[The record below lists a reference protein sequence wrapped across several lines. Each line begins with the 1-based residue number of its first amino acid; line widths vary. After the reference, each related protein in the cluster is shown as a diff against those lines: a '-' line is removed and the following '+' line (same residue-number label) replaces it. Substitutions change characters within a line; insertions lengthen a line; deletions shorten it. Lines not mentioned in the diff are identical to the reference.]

1 MGAFEKYSELYNL
14 LYYDKDYFK
23 EVDYIVKKLVE
34 HNCRSKK
41 ILEYGSGTGIH
52 GSLLVENGYELTG
65 VELSEK
71 MFSIGQAYIK
81 EKRIENKFALINDNI
96 VTYRDEEKYGSVLS
110 LFHVISYLTSNEALC
125 KVFENASYQ
134 LEKDGLFIFD
144 IWYAPAV
151 LHLKP
156 EHKIKTFENDDLK
169 IFRFTEPNIR
179 YNENIVDV
187 NFKLVITDNHTNQT
201 SFIEET
207 HAMRYLSLPEIK
219 LLADLNSF
227 EIVKAEE
234 FLSEK
239 EPSENTWGVCFILRK
254 KGL

>member
-14 LYYDKDYFK
+14 LYSDKDYSK
-23 EVDYIVKKLVE
+23 EVDYIVKKLE
-34 HNCRSKK
+34 QFSCKSKN

-52 GSLLVENGYELTG
+52 GSLLVEKGYKLTG
-65 VELSEK
+65 IELSEK
-71 MFSIGQAYIK
+71 MFSIGKAHIK
-81 EKRIENKFALINDNI
+81 EKRIEDRFALINDNI
-96 VTYRDEEKYGSVLS
+96 IDYGDEKKYGAVIS
-110 LFHVISYLTSNEALC
+110 LFHVISYITSNENLF
-125 KVFENASYQ
+125 KVFKNASSQ

-144 IWYAPAV
+144 IWYLPAV

-156 EHKIKTFENDDLK
+156 QEKLKIFENDKLK
-169 IFRFTEPNIR
+169 IFRFTEPDVR
-179 YNENIVDV
+179 YNENIVGV
-187 NFKLVITDNHTNQT
+187 NFKLVITDKNTNQT

-219 LLADLNSF
+219 LFAELNSF
-227 EIVKAEE
+227 DLLIAEE

-254 KGL
+254 K